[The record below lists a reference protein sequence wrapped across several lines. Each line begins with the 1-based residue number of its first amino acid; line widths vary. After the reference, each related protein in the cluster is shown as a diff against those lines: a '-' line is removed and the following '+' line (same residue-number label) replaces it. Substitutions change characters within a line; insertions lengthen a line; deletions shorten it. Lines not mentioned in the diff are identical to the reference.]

1 MNIAFFVHCF
11 FPDHFYGTETYTLEL
26 ARHYRNW
33 GHQVTVVSAVFQGE
47 PEEADLVT
55 RYEYRGIPVIRIDK
69 NRLPSARVKD
79 TYYQPALRPV
89 LERVLEELKPDI
101 VHVTHLI
108 NLTAV
113 LLEITRERGIPTY
126 ATLTDFFGFCLN
138 NKLEAADGELCLG
151 PSPSRINCLACHLQ
165 AIRRYSSAKP
175 WLRFAAFPQL
185 APVIARLASF
195 AGSWPGNRGKRLT
208 QLVGDI
214 AERPGTLTELY
225 NRSYRAAVA
234 PTRFLA
240 NAYRDNRL
248 ETPLH
253 TIWFGV
259 DIDRSPKPE
268 RPQGRLPVLGFIG
281 QIAPH
286 KGTDILIDAFL
297 RLPPGSAELRI
308 YGPEDLDRAYMAKL
322 KASASGAPV
331 AFLGTF
337 AMEAMAD
344 ILADIDLLVIPSRW
358 YENSPLVLLNA
369 LATHTPVLI
378 SDVAGMTE
386 FVEEGINGY
395 HFRRGSVDDLEA
407 RLKALLKAPDTLA
420 RLSETTRYERT
431 MEIMARDTF
440 QIYS

>member
-33 GHQVTVVSAVFQGE
+33 GHQVTVVSAIFQGE
-47 PEEADLVT
+47 PAKAGLIT
-55 RYEYRGIPVIRIDK
+55 RYEYRGVPVICIDK
-69 NRLPSARVKD
+69 NRLPDARVRD
-79 TYYQPALRPV
+79 TYHQPALRPV
-89 LERVLEELKPDI
+89 LEQILDELKPDV

-108 NLTAV
+108 NHTAV
-113 LLEITRERGIPTY
+113 LLDVTSERGIPTY

-138 NKLEAADGELCLG
+138 NKLEAADGALCLG
-151 PSPSRINCLACHLQ
+151 PSSSRINCLACHLQ

-175 WLRFAAFPQL
+175 WLRAAAFPEL
-185 APVIARLASF
+185 APVIARLAPF
-195 AGSWPGNRGKRLT
+195 AGKWPGDFGQRLT

-214 AERPGTLTELY
+214 AERPDTLTELY
-225 NRSYRAAVA
+225 NRTYRAAVA
-234 PTRFLA
+234 PTRFLE
-240 NAYRDNRL
+240 NAYRNNRF
-248 ETPLH
+248 TVPLH
-253 TIWFGV
+253 TLWFGV
-259 DIDRSPKPE
+259 DIDRSPKPK
-268 RPQGRLPVLGFIG
+268 RPEGRLPVLGFIG

-286 KGTDILIDAFL
+286 KGVDLLIDAFL

-308 YGPEDLDRAYMAKL
+308 YGPEDLDPVYMASL
-322 KASASGAPV
+322 RASATGAPIS
-331 AFLGTF
+331 FPGTF
-337 AMEAMAD
+337 AKEAMAG
-344 ILADIDLLVIPSRW
+344 ILADVDLLVVPSRW

-378 SDVAGMTE
+378 ADVAGMTE
-386 FVEEGINGY
+386 FVEEEVNGY

-407 RLKALLKAPDTLA
+407 RLRALLKEPDTLA

-431 MEIMARDTF
+431 IEMMARETF